1 MALLYKLSVPNGK
14 YQKDGQDKTS
24 WLNVGAIM
32 DTKSGGL
39 VMKLDAIPT
48 HVMDKEGNS
57 VPFNGWINV
66 FTNNQDSN
74 HSPNAPQQS
83 QNQTGGIAMPSE
95 NPAPYQGDSI
105 PF

>member
-1 MALLYKLSVPNGK
+1 MALLYKLAVPNGK

-24 WLNVGAIM
+24 WLNIGAIM
-32 DTKSGGL
+32 DTQAGGL

-57 VPFNGWINV
+57 VPFNGWVNV
-66 FTNNQDSN
+66 FTNNPDRAGQSASQAGHQNNAAQQQTADSQQQNEPFQDV
-74 HSPNAPQQS
+74 
-83 QNQTGGIAMPSE
+83 
-95 NPAPYQGDSI
+95 